1 MGGSQ
6 YKKIWVTGGTGL
18 LGKSLE
24 LIKSEFSDRDF
35 VFTGTKDV
43 DLCDWN
49 SVSAFAAKH
58 KFDAIIHFAAKS
70 GGIELSYNRPAMLL
84 RDNVLMNMF
93 VVEAA
98 RVHGIKKT
106 VMSLSTGMY
115 AADAPNPI
123 KEEYIHDGYPH
134 QSNYSYSFA
143 KRLIDPT
150 IKSYRKEYGTNII
163 GCIPNGMFGEYSN
176 YDKESAVMLAALIRR
191 FYEQRA
197 GKEPIVIW
205 GDGSPL
211 REYTYG
217 KDMARAYMWCLDNY
231 DDEQILHTGSVEE
244 HTVKDI
250 AFMIADTIGIDRSRL
265 TFDTTKPPGIQRKA
279 TDNSKFVSRS
289 NFKYT
294 PLKIGLEHTIR
305 WFMEFYGDPE
315 KVRL

>member
-1 MGGSQ
+1 MNSPP

-24 LIKSEFSDRDF
+24 LIKSDFPGREF
-35 VFTGTKDV
+35 VFTGTREV

-49 SVSAFAAKH
+49 SVSAFAGRH
-58 KFDAIIHFAAKS
+58 SFDAIIHFAAKA
-70 GGIELSYNRPAMLL
+70 GGIEMSYKHPAMLL
-84 RDNVLMNMF
+84 RDNVLMNMY

-98 RVHGIKKT
+98 RAHGIKKT

-123 KEEYIHDGYPH
+123 IEEYIHNGYPH

-143 KRLIDPT
+143 KRLIDPIIT
-150 IKSYRKEYGTNII
+150 SYRAEYGINII
-163 GCIPNGMFGEYSN
+163 GLIPNGMFGEYSK
-176 YDKESAVMLAALIRR
+176 YDKESSVMLAALIRR
-191 FYEQRA
+191 FYEQRNGA
-197 GKEPIVIW
+197 EPIVIW

-231 DDEQILHTGSVEE
+231 DDAQIMHSGSTEE
-244 HTVKDI
+244 HSVKDI
-250 AFMIADTIGIDRSRL
+250 AFMIADIIGIDRARL
-265 TFDTTKPPGIQRKA
+265 TFDTTKPPGIHRKA

-289 NFKYT
+289 NFTYT
-294 PLKIGLEHTIR
+294 PFRIGLEHTIR
-305 WFMEFYGDPE
+305 WFMEHYNDPE